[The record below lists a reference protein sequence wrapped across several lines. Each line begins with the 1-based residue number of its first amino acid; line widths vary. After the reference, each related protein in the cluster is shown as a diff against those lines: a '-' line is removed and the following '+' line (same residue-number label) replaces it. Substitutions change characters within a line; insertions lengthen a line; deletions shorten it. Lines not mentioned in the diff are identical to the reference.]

1 MLTSEP
7 LSLLSRV
14 ADALYWIGRFLE
26 RAEHTARLLDVHN
39 SLALDGAADER
50 DWTQLIEL
58 TRDEASYP
66 ANWPVDPDWVA
77 RFVVQYPG
85 NPNAIVACLTVAREN
100 ARGVRGAISSELW
113 EQINA
118 LYWAVRNDVDA
129 DSWSVDPHA
138 FIQTVK
144 QGAHLFHGLADE
156 TMLHDEGGAFLRLG
170 KYLERAVNTV
180 RLVDAKYHG
189 LDIDAEPDLL
199 RCAALLKMC
208 SAFEAYRRFYAAPV
222 DPRRAIEFLLLNPS
236 FPRSALWAS
245 RAATQEGR
253 RIAEQNHAGR
263 QPERLLGG
271 LSAQLEFASVDEL
284 LDQGLDRFLHS
295 FRSRAWDAEKTLAR
309 SFFRR
314 DERPRMPGRPSFA
327 PQQQQQQQSGRP
339 WS

>member
-1 MLTSEP
+1 MLASEP
-7 LSLLSRV
+7 LGLLSRV

-50 DWTQLIEL
+50 DWMQLIEL

-113 EQINA
+113 EQINS
-118 LYWAVRNDVDA
+118 LYWAVRGDVDA
-129 DSWSVDPHA
+129 DAWSVDPHA

-180 RLVDAKYHG
+180 RLVDAKHVALEADG
-189 LDIDAEPDLL
+189 TPDLL

-208 SAFEAYRRFYAAPV
+208 SAFEAYRRYYAAPV
-222 DPRRAIEFLLLNPS
+222 EPRRALEFLLLNPS
-236 FPRSALWAS
+236 FPRSALWAT
-245 RAATQEGR
+245 RAATLEGR
-253 RIAEQNHAGR
+253 RIADQNQAGR

-271 LSAQLEFASVDEL
+271 LSAQLEFASIDEL
-284 LDQGLDRFLHS
+284 LDQDLGRFLHS

-309 SFFRR
+309 SFFLR
-314 DERPRMPGRPSFA
+314 DDRPRMPGRPSFA
-327 PQQQQQQQSGRP
+327 PQQQQQQQSGRL
-339 WS
+339 